1 MHTGGGAL
9 ATPGVTAGGLGVL
22 AVGAGGMYLLRRK
35 KAGQPAS

>member
-9 ATPGVTAGGLGVL
+9 ATPGVTAGGLAVL

-35 KAGQPAS
+35 KAGQPTS